1 MTRYAVTSNL
11 GMLFKIVI
19 YVLAVGYLGFF
30 VYSFAV
36 HDMTTIIIVFLIL
49 LFYYFYFF
57 RRVFRMKEVFFDDEN
72 IYFEGKEVPLKDIVL
87 ISPKSIVYEDGEE
100 LNEVYYNYYF
110 TPNIDLLKALHTN
123 TIKN

>member
-1 MTRYAVTSNL
+1 MTRYSVTSNL

-19 YVLAVGYLGFF
+19 YVLGVGYVAFF
-30 VYSFAV
+30 VYSFTE
-36 HDMTTIIIVFLIL
+36 HEMSTQITVFLIL

-57 RRVFRMKEVFFDDEN
+57 RRVFRMKEVFFDQEK
-72 IYFEGKEVPLKDIVL
+72 IYFEGKEVLLKDIVL